1 MSVRFGASILMT
13 SAPKSESNAAESGPA
28 IKATISG
35 SIPQFALLLLFMLL
49 PLEILW
55 VGMTPRVSMPEMA
68 AVGNR
73 AALPSP

>member
-1 MSVRFGASILMT
+1 MIRI
-13 SAPKSESNAAESGPA
+13 

-55 VGMTPRVSMPEMA
+55 VGMTPRVSMPEMP

>member
-1 MSVRFGASILMT
+1 MIRI
-13 SAPKSESNAAESGPA
+13 

-55 VGMTPRVSMPEMA
+55 VGMTPQVSMPEMA

>member
-1 MSVRFGASILMT
+1 MIRI
-13 SAPKSESNAAESGPA
+13 

-35 SIPQFALLLLFMLL
+35 SIPQFALLLFMLL